1 MPWWPRSRNRST
13 KSRRKRLEPAWSSFP
28 FLPFSQSFVICSTRS
43 FLFFLFFLP
52 FFFSSVTIRLRHAAT
67 WVWRVSAGLKLVLIR
82 HTTSASL
89 LAFHNPPPPLPLSPK
104 LLSRLLYYLLFF
116 HGSARYISTFPRLNV
131 TTSSACFRFPAS
143 PLLSLSSG
151 KQVTLE
157 RYVLCVYVRVYVCIY
172 VRIYGRPSP
181 SGWAPSSPSS
191 SLSRIIRDK
200 LRDIFRDRFR
210 LTESKDSGTERD
222 IWLESDEIVSNVLTR
237 CTRVESRLFI
247 LD

>member
-1 MPWWPRSRNRST
+1 MAAQ
-13 KSRRKRLEPAWSSFP
+13 RRRD
-28 FLPFSQSFVICSTRS
+28 TR
-43 FLFFLFFLP
+43 FFFLP
-52 FFFSSVTIRLRHAAT
+52 GEQGNDVALFASVRNRDGTSRAAACKSFTRVCVIANELERGYMPCRLDVGRNVFTRGIR
-67 WVWRVSAGLKLVLIR
+67 SIG
-82 HTTSASL
+82 TTSI
-89 LAFHNPPPPLPLSPK
+89 
-104 LLSRLLYYLLFF
+104 LLS
-116 HGSARYISTFPRLNV
+116 AI
-131 TTSSACFRFPAS
+131 
-143 PLLSLSSG
+143 
-151 KQVTLE
+151 
-157 RYVLCVYVRVYVCIY
+157 CIY

-181 SGWAPSSPSS
+181 SGWAPSSPPS